1 MRSKV
6 IKYSLSIFI
15 PGFILLSGFL
25 CGCLFLSSEIMAAE
39 LSVRTPYGAP
49 INKRVMSMK
58 EMKFRNIIR
67 QETDFSCGAA
77 SMATIMRYFYDDA
90 NASENEIVEW
100 LLKNGDAEKIQERGF
115 SLLDLKIYAQN
126 IGYKADGYMVK
137 PEQLPKIKIP
147 TIVLMNT
154 NGYSHFVVLKG
165 VLDGTAYVADPAL
178 GNRRVPMDEFLN
190 AWNGIVFV
198 VHGKEMSS
206 TYGRFD
212 GPLSVNKAEIW
223 RLNDLMMRNLFMNA
237 MEFRR

>member
-15 PGFILLSGFL
+15 PGFILLSGL
-25 CGCLFLSSEIMAAE
+25 LFGLLWVSVVMAAE

-58 EMKFRNIIR
+58 EMKFKNIVR

-77 SMATIMRYFYDDA
+77 SLATIMRYFYDDA

-100 LLKNGDAEKIQERGF
+100 LLKNGDMEKIQERGF
-115 SLLDLKIYAQN
+115 SLLDLKTYAQN
-126 IGYKADGYMVK
+126 MGYKADGYMVK

-147 TIVLMNT
+147 SIVLMNT

-165 VLDGTAYVADPAL
+165 VLDGKAYVADPAL
-178 GNRRVPMDEFLN
+178 GNRRIPMDEFLA

-237 MEFRR
+237 FEFRR

>member
-1 MRSKV
+1 MLSGEDMRSKV
-6 IKYSLSIFI
+6 IKYSLSIF
-15 PGFILLSGFL
+15 LVLSGLL
-25 CGCLFLSSEIMAAE
+25 CSVVTAAE

-58 EMKFRNIIR
+58 EMKFKNIIR

-100 LLKNGDAEKIQERGF
+100 LLKNGDAEKIQERGL
-115 SLLDLKIYAQN
+115 SLLDLKAYAEN
-126 IGYKADGYMVK
+126 TGYKADGYMVK

-147 TIVLMNT
+147 TIALMNT
-154 NGYSHFVVLKG
+154 SGYSHFVVLKG
-165 VLDGTAYVADPAL
+165 VLDGNAYIADPAI
-178 GNRRVPMDEFLN
+178 GNRKIPVDEFLS

-237 MEFRR
+237 FEFRR